1 MNQKSKKLI
10 LSGCSIRT
18 VPEVIDMLKRTGFI
32 HIKTCQTIFKN
43 PDEITEP
50 EPVED
55 GFGKGGFSVLSS
67 EKAP

>member
-1 MNQKSKKLI
+1 
-10 LSGCSIRT
+10 

-32 HIKTCQTIFKN
+32 HIRICQTIFRN

-67 EKAP
+67 EKAL

>member
-1 MNQKSKKLI
+1 
-10 LSGCSIRT
+10 

-32 HIKTCQTIFKN
+32 HIKICQTIFKN
-43 PDEITEP
+43 PHEITEP
-50 EPVED
+50 ESVED